1 MRIVGIGAGG
11 HARVLLETLLARD
24 DVELI
29 GLLDANPA
37 MKGTT
42 VLGVRVLGSDDL
54 LRGLRRDGV
63 THAFIGV
70 GGTADNGPRRRLF
83 ELARGSGLQ
92 VLTVVHPSATVS
104 PSAALG
110 EGTCVCPG
118 AIVAAGAQLGCNVI
132 VNTGAVVEH
141 DCVVG
146 DHAHVASGAV
156 LAGGVIVGEG
166 AHIGAGASVKQGVRI
181 GVDSVVAL
189 GAAVIDDV
197 PDRVVVGGVPARPM
211 RAKVDA

>member
-11 HARVLLETLLARD
+11 HAKVLLETLLARG
-24 DVELI
+24 DVEVI
-29 GLLDANPA
+29 GLLDADPA
-37 MKGTT
+37 MKGRM
-42 VLGVRVLGSDDL
+42 VLGVRVLGSDEL
-54 LRGLRRDGV
+54 LGGLRRDGA
-63 THAFIGV
+63 THAFVGV
-70 GGTADNGPRRRLF
+70 GGTGDNGPRRRLF
-83 ELARGSGLQ
+83 ELARRSGLQ
-92 VLTVVHPSATVS
+92 VLSVVHPSAVVS
-104 PSAALG
+104 PSAELG

-118 AIVAAGAQLGCNVI
+118 AIVAAGARLGCNVI

-156 LAGGVIVGEG
+156 LAGGVIVGDG

-181 GVDSVVAL
+181 GIDSVVAL

-211 RAKVDA
+211 RAQVDA